1 MGAKW
6 VLEFMVRTFEALL
19 ILPDVK
25 AVHKIGSLILGHL
38 PHTTTPKRVGKR

>member
-25 AVHKIGSLILGHL
+25 AAQIFK
-38 PHTTTPKRVGKR
+38 P